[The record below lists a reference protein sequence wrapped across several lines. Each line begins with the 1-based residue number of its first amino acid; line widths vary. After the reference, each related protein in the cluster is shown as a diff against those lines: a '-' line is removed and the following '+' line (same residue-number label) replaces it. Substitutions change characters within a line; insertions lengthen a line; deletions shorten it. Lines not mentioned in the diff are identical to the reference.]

1 MAKEPNGEDQG
12 EAAPDVF
19 PYFHYGWFWPSRE
32 APRYLLAV
40 FGEPEPPSLGV
51 ATFDDQR
58 KVVAKSTWPGRVND
72 VTSGT
77 LRDWDVT
84 RRVNDVTSGTLR
96 DWLEALPI
104 EAEAVEK
111 FAKAWELRL
120 HKEAG

>member
-77 LRDWDVT
+77 LRDW
-84 RRVNDVTSGTLR
+84 
-96 DWLEALPI
+96 LEALPI